1 MGEEVK
7 LVEFHNG
14 WEEVDD
20 FDDERWDK
28 MVWELNM
35 NNKILKKVHKILRNW
50 YVTKILEK
58 TCQ

>member
-1 MGEEVK
+1 MSLDGMGEEVK

-35 NNKILKKVHKILRNW
+35 NNKILKKVHKILRN
-50 YVTKILEK
+50 
-58 TCQ
+58 